1 MANVKFLDRH
11 LRLVIIIL
19 ATIGIVDTATITLS
33 HWEWITSI
41 TCNSSNQDCEKA
53 LQSAWGFVFG
63 QPLSLFGLLA
73 YSVILFSTAISIVL
87 PKKRT
92 MRMHFWNRRGPF
104 FVSLIMANFSLL
116 LMSLLVFK
124 IQVFCFFCLLS
135 GTLSIALLLL
145 NAIKIPKEEYDQLIF
160 DSTLM
165 SLFISTVGLIWAITV
180 DLSSIDYS
188 RQPIGIAPTIVRTST
203 SSKIALAEYL
213 SQSDITLYS
222 VYWCP
227 HCHDQKELF
236 GREAAGRLRIIECG
250 IEGENNQHS
259 NCLKEGIT
267 GFPSWD
273 FKNKLS
279 HAPLQSGIK
288 SLNQLAELSGYM
300 KP

>member
-1 MANVKFLDRH
+1 MS
-11 LRLVIIIL
+11 L
-19 ATIGIVDTATITLS
+19 ATIGIIDTATITLG
-33 HWEWITSI
+33 HWGWIVSV
-41 TCNSSNQDCEKA
+41 TCNSSNQGCEKA

-73 YSVILFSTAISIVL
+73 YSMILLSTVISIVL
-87 PKKRT
+87 PKTRN
-92 MRMHFWNRRGPF
+92 MRIHSWNRRGTF
-104 FVSLIMANFSLL
+104 FVSLIMANFTLL

-145 NAIKIPKEEYDQLIF
+145 NAMRTPKDEYDQLIF

-165 SLFISTVGLIWAITV
+165 SLLVSTVGLIWAITV
-180 DLSSIDYS
+180 DLSSTDYS
-188 RQPIGIAPTIVRTST
+188 RQPIGISPAIVRMST
-203 SSKIALAEYL
+203 PSKIALAEFL
-213 SQSDITLYS
+213 SNSDTTLYS

-236 GREAAGRLRIIECG
+236 GREAADRLRTIECG
-250 IEGENNQHS
+250 IEGENNQYS
-259 NCLKEGIT
+259 NCTKKGIT

-273 FKNKLS
+273 FKNKLGHS
-279 HAPLQSGIK
+279 TLQSGIK

-300 KP
+300 KPCGIK